1 MGFPKFIL
9 ALTAVAGLA
18 ACGDTLG
25 DQALGGAA
33 IGAGAA
39 VVTNGSIAQGAALG
53 AGANVLACQT
63 NLVNCD

>member
-1 MGFPKFIL
+1 MGISKITLVL
-9 ALTAVAGLA
+9 AATAALA
-18 ACGDTLG
+18 ACGATVG

-39 VVTNGSIAQGAALG
+39 VVTSGSIAQGAALG

-63 NLVNCD
+63 KLVNCY